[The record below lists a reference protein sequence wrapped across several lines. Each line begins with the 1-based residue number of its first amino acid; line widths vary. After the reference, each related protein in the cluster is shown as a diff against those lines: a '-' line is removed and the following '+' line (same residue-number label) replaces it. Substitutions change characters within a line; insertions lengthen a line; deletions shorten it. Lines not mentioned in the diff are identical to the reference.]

1 MKIFLDTSVLVKLY
15 HQEDETD
22 ALDLFFSTSKITAI
36 YLSEITKIEFESTF
50 WKKVRTKELS
60 EPEALRI
67 LEIFERD
74 SFKYLFTPTDTIVIE
89 RARVLIS
96 NYGIKGLRT
105 LDAIQ
110 LATAVLLSPQVDL
123 FLTSDNLLKLFF
135 EIEKLKTGISN

>member
-60 EPEALRI
+60 EPEVLRI